1 MSKKILSLLAAC
13 FSCYFIY
20 SQDTVK
26 TTSLDE
32 VVITANKYPQKQI
45 STGKVL
51 MVISRDQLEKNS
63 GRTLTQVL
71 NEQAGLLINGSQQP
85 LGSNQTV
92 YLRGALAGNTLILV
106 DGVPANDA
114 SGISGEFDLNHFAI
128 DQIERVEI
136 LKGSQS
142 VLYGSDAMA
151 GVINIITKKIGS
163 NRKFGGN
170 ASVAAGTY
178 GTFKGVAG
186 IGGSTKIVGY
196 DLQYSHLQS
205 DGFSAAH
212 DDNGNR
218 NFDRD
223 GFNQDVVGLN
233 VTLKPVK
240 NWKLRVYGQY
250 GNYKADIDDAGLKD
264 DKNNTIHNKNLQSGI
279 YSVYDFNKGSFT
291 ASFNI
296 NNTKRILNDEKNVP
310 LDPNDYDPYQGT
322 YKSKTYFGEV
332 YTNLNLHEH
341 IGVLAG
347 ADLRIQKAD
356 IKTSFGNLGRDSLK
370 SSLASAYASFFLKEL
385 GGFNLELGGRF
396 TNHSDFGSA
405 FTYSVN
411 PSYVINQRL
420 KIFANLSSGFR
431 APTIYNLASEYGNK
445 DLDPERSVSYEGGI
459 QYIDPNNKFNIRAT
473 YFDRQIEDVIIFK
486 NLPVAPY
493 GRYANADKQKDH
505 GVELEI
511 AIKPS
516 EKWSITANYAYVD
529 GKIETSSPATGKDT
543 SYFNLIRRPKN
554 NINFNIGF
562 QATKKLFTSIGGR
575 WVDKRED
582 RYSNPAT
589 FKTEKKNL
597 GSYYNLDA
605 YASYQVHTSIKLF
618 VDLRNITDQQYS
630 ELYGYNTRRFNFM
643 AGVVFKM

>member
-1 MSKKILSLLAAC
+1 MSKKIFSLFAAF

-20 SQDTVK
+20 SQDTTK
-26 TTSLDE
+26 ITSLDE
-32 VVITANKYPQKQI
+32 VVITANKYPQKQ
-45 STGKVL
+45 STTGKVL
-51 MVISRDQLEKNS
+51 MVISRDQLEKNT
-63 GRTLTQVL
+63 GRTLAQVL
-71 NEQAGLLINGSQQP
+71 NEQAGLTVNGAQQP
-85 LGSNQTV
+85 LGNNQTV
-92 YLRGALAGNTLILV
+92 YLRGALAGNTLILI

-151 GVINIITKKIGS
+151 GVINIITRKQGS

-186 IGGSTKIVGY
+186 IGGSTKIISY

-212 DDNGNR
+212 DEKGDQ

-223 GFNQDVVGLN
+223 GYNQVVVGLN
-233 VTLKPVK
+233 VTAKATK

-264 DKNNTIHNKNLQSGI
+264 DRNNTIHNKNLQTGI
-279 YSVYDFNKGSFT
+279 YSMYDFNKGSFN

-296 NNTKRILNDEKNVP
+296 NNTERKLNDEKNVP
-310 LDPNDYDPYQGT
+310 LDPNDFDPFKGL
-322 YKSKTYFGEV
+322 YKSKTYFAEAF
-332 YTNLNLHEH
+332 TNLNLHEH

-356 IKTSFGNLGRDSLK
+356 IETSYGKLGKDSLN

-411 PSYVINQRL
+411 PSYLISKQV

-445 DLDPERSVSYEGGI
+445 DLDPERSISYEGGI
-459 QYIDPNNKFNIRAT
+459 QYIDPNNRLNIRAT
-473 YFDRQIEDVIIFK
+473 YFDRQVKDVIIFK
-486 NLPVAPY
+486 NLFTAPY
-493 GRYANADKQKDH
+493 GQYDNADKQKDH
-505 GVELEI
+505 GVEFEI

-529 GKIETSSPATGKDT
+529 GKIETSSAATGKDT
-543 SYFNLIRRPKN
+543 SFFNLIRRPKN
-554 NINFNIGF
+554 TINFNIGF

-582 RYSNPAT
+582 RFSNPAT
-589 FKTEKKNL
+589 FATEKKIL

-605 YASYQVHTSIKLF
+605 YAAYQVHKLVKLF

-630 ELYGYNTRRFNFM
+630 ELYGYNTRQFNFM
-643 AGVVFKM
+643 AGIVFKM